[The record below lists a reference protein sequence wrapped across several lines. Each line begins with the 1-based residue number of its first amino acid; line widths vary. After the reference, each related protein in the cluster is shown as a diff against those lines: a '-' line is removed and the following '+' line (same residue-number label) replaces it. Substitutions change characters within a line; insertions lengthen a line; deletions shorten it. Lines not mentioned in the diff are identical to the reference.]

1 MPCPDRIPG
10 AFALPCKL
18 NLIDI
23 YYIHCQEDKMGDV
36 VLEQR
41 EQAEAKSG
49 VSNSI
54 FQIIS
59 QRPKFPVGRM
69 EFDDFVLVFNI
80 PYKIN
85 VKRENEYFIHEDPQL
100 GMLCWG
106 KTLEELFDAVFEEFN
121 FLWRD
126 IASEDDEKLDES
138 AQKVKQ
144 ILLIIAKEEK

>member
-1 MPCPDRIPG
+1 
-10 AFALPCKL
+10 
-18 NLIDI
+18 
-23 YYIHCQEDKMGDV
+23 MGDA
-36 VLEQR
+36 VLEQSKQTYAKR
-41 EQAEAKSG
+41 EA
-49 VSNSI
+49 SNST

-59 QRPKFPVGRM
+59 QHSKIPVGRM
-69 EFDDFVLVFNI
+69 EFDDFVLVFNL

-121 FLWRD
+121 FLWRN